1 MTRRRSAL
9 ALVLSGFTFAACGPA
24 TPEPRPSFTTPGE
37 GVVDVSSGTPIE
49 RYFPIVH
56 GNLWHY
62 ETTSDDGARGLL
74 LVRARRTS
82 AFEGELVTPKGA
94 RRVAFTSE
102 GVALL
107 GRSVYVLRA
116 PVVVGMS
123 WTGEHGGGTRIVAVG
138 QSVTVPAGRFEGC
151 VVTVEERG
159 GDVPVRYTTTF
170 CPDVGITVLDVE
182 ARVGHERAELRSYG
196 PPVNIGPEGT
206 SVTTTP

>member
-1 MTRRRSAL
+1 MTSRPSAL
-9 ALVLSGFTFAACGPA
+9 ALVLSGLALAACGSSA
-24 TPEPRPSFTTPGE
+24 PEPRPSFTTPGE
-37 GVVDVSSGTPIE
+37 GMVDASSGMPIE
-49 RYFPIVH
+49 RYFPLVH

-62 ETTSDDGARGLL
+62 ETTSDDGERGLL

-82 AFEGELVTPKGA
+82 AIEGELVTPTGA

-116 PVVVGMS
+116 PIAVGMS
-123 WTGEHGGGTRIVAVG
+123 WTGEHGGWTRIEAVG
-138 QSVTVPAGRFEGC
+138 QSVTVPAGRFDGC

-159 GDVPVRYTTTF
+159 GDVPIRYTTTF

-182 ARVGHERAELRSYG
+182 ARMGHERAELRSYG

-206 SVTTTP
+206 SFTTTP

>member
-1 MTRRRSAL
+1 MTSRRKAL
-9 ALVLSGFTFAACGPA
+9 ARSLSGLALAACGPA
-24 TPEPRPSFTTPGE
+24 APEPRPSFTAPGD
-37 GVVDVSSGTPIE
+37 GAVGVSSGTQIE
-49 RYFPIVH
+49 RYFPLVH

-62 ETTSDDGARGLL
+62 ETTSDDGERGLL

-82 AFEGELVTPKGA
+82 ASEGELVTPTGA

-116 PVVVGMS
+116 PIAAGMS
-123 WTGEHGGGTRIVAVG
+123 WTGEHGGWTRIVAVG
-138 QSVTVPAGRFEGC
+138 QSVTVPAGRFDGC
-151 VVTVEERG
+151 VVTVEDRG

-182 ARVGHERAELRSYG
+182 ARAAHERAELRSYG

>member
-1 MTRRRSAL
+1 MTTRPAAFALALL
-9 ALVLSGFTFAACGPA
+9 ALVLGACGPTA
-24 TPEPRPSFTTPGE
+24 PEPRPSFTAPGE
-37 GVVDVSSGTPIE
+37 GFASASSGTLLE

-62 ETTSDDGARGLL
+62 DTTSDEGDRGLL

-82 AFEGELVTPKGA
+82 ATEGDLVTPTGA
-94 RRVAFTSE
+94 RRFAFTSE
-102 GVALL
+102 GVGLL
-107 GRSVYVLRA
+107 GRSVYVLRGPLA
-116 PVVVGMS
+116 PGTS
-123 WTGEHGGGTRIVAVG
+123 WTGEHGGRTRIEAVG

-159 GDVPVRYTTTF
+159 GDVPIRYTTTF

-182 ARVGHERAELRSYG
+182 ARTAHERAELRSYG

-206 SVTTTP
+206 SVTNTP